1 MSVARA
7 AEARAAEAPPSFP
20 LRVQS
25 SLEMWGGV
33 ECTVNRVGNRYFNQL
48 ERTGHARRPHDLERF
63 AALGIRA
70 LRYPV
75 LWERTAPHGIARA
88 RWAWADQR
96 LGRLRSLRIRPIVGL
111 VHHGSGPR
119 STNLCDPAFPAGLA
133 AFAGAVAARYP
144 WIADYTP
151 VNEPLTTARFSGL
164 YGHWY
169 PHGRDDRT
177 FVRALLNQ
185 CKAVALAMRAI
196 RAVNPAARLV
206 QTDDLGKTYSTP
218 ALAYQAEFENERR
231 WLTFDLLC
239 GRIDADHPMRSYLR
253 SAGATAT
260 ELDWFLASPCPP
272 DIIGTNYYITSE
284 RFLDERLDRYP
295 AWTHG
300 GNGRH
305 AYADVEAIRVVA
317 GDVADPR
324 ILLREAWE
332 RYRLPLAITE
342 AHLGDVPEEQVRW
355 LRDVWQA
362 AQGVARE
369 GVNLRAVTA
378 WSLLGAFDW
387 HTLVTREEGHYEPGV
402 FDVRGRGVRP
412 TALAAMVR
420 ALASGHDYYHPALAG
435 QGWWR
440 RPERLLYPPVDISA

>member
-1 MSVARA
+1 MSASRITTVSQAL
-7 AEARAAEAPPSFP
+7 PTLMHSP
-20 LRVQS
+20 
-25 SLEMWGGV
+25 LEMWGGV
-33 ECTVNRVGNRYFNQL
+33 ECTVNRVGDRYFNQL
-48 ERTGHARRPHDLERF
+48 ERTGHARRIRDLDRF
-63 AALGIRA
+63 AALGLRA
-70 LRYPV
+70 LRYPI
-75 LWERTAPHGIARA
+75 LWERTAPYGIERA
-88 RWAWADQR
+88 RWRWADGR
-96 LGRLRSLRIRPIVGL
+96 MGRLQALGIRPIVGL

-119 STNLCDPAFPAGLA
+119 STSLCDPSFSAGLA

-144 WIADYTP
+144 WVRDYTP

-169 PHGRDDRT
+169 PHGKDDRT

-185 CKAVALAMRAI
+185 CKAIALAMRAV

-218 ALAYQAEFENERR
+218 ALAYQAAFENERR

-239 GRIDADHPMRSYLR
+239 GRVTARHPLRWYLR
-253 SAGATAT
+253 DAGATAA
-260 ELDWFLASPCPP
+260 ELDWFRANSCPP
-272 DIIGTNYYITSE
+272 DIVGTNYYITSE

-317 GDVADPR
+317 GEVADPR
-324 ILLREAWE
+324 ALLREAWE

-342 AHLGDVPEEQVRW
+342 AHLGDRPEEQVRW

-362 AQGVARE
+362 AQDISRG
-369 GVNLRAVTA
+369 GIDLRAVTT

-387 HTLVTREEGHYEPGV
+387 HTLVTRDEGHYEPGV
-402 FDVRGRGVRP
+402 FDIRGRGVRP
-412 TALAAMVR
+412 TALAEMVR
-420 ALASGHDYYHPALAG
+420 ALANGHDYYHPALAG

-440 RPERLLYPPVDISA
+440 RPERLLYPPVDLLA